1 MLMTCKL
8 EQALE
13 TVGALIKK
21 LGKHNSLLDLQ
32 RIEFEIKAKMNAKS
46 RMLEA
51 ATQKLESEPKVSSD
65 SSVITTEVVP
75 AETNYVNAI
84 NLDKGYN
91 SDFNVISVERKGKF
105 KIFNLEGW
113 KFPLAID
120 TTTDKNTKGTWEI
133 PGSAE
138 FEMEYDTKEKVTA
151 DGDGFKKTKIDG
163 YTRGEK
169 LPIEV
174 YAKDAS
180 EFTKD
185 ISYVKDAK
193 FLLTYDPNTE
203 KWTLTEPT
211 TSMGIGITAYNRA
224 ELKSKL
230 LEEANK
236 PDSKFKKL
244 KEAINYSKNKVDK
257 GELPGG
263 YNDTVNNATVVVD
276 SNLKHNTKVW
286 PNQVNVL
293 RQYNTDKHYGNPFG
307 TVDYGKNATV
317 HTKEKDEEVTKY
329 YTDWLLNKDYTI
341 ETIDGKKINLASVE
355 SNRRDW
361 IREQILSGAL
371 DGKELMYFRDTGKT
385 NHAKALAV
393 LINDKAVLKE
403 NSKEVSTTI
412 DNTASD
418 FLDAQQDFVDEQY
431 AIGGS
436 KEYIE
441 MIDAIQNRINEGRKL
456 IEEGKPTTEFIA
468 EFKKDLKTVSD
479 KRKEL
484 LAKFFDVDIPK
495 INNTEL
501 ISNGTEIEGLKPQQA
516 EAAVKLQNMLN
527 SKVDNTFI
535 LEGEAGTGKSYTVSR
550 VLAKYI
556 EKHKGNV
563 VTVAAAT
570 AHKAKDVIGDMIDEV
585 LQEVG
590 KNDII
595 ELEPVT
601 RVVDLKL
608 PSMLMDVKDTKV
620 VVLDE
625 VSMVSPSTMADIK
638 HALEFAR
645 SKGVNHKVIMLGD
658 RAQLRP
664 VVSGLSVTDK
674 DRVAFKDNKSGFY
687 IFKKDM
693 YDFGLPG
700 TYDSKKGLFIPNDR
714 YREDAI
720 LPAKLNTDGS
730 ITIDAG
736 SMLLKSFIFRSLDD
750 VPESLRHKL
759 DEQQRNKT
767 KTFEAIRKFRTDVVE
782 TELAAENSK
791 SYREQFTNAVN
802 GLTAVGAV
810 RLDSKTSIPTKVMND
825 IKHGR
830 GVFLS
835 YINAKVDSANT
846 LFTNIFA
853 KESGVKENIDTA
865 SKYGVF
871 AGQRVFSVSNITI
884 GTTRITNN
892 TQGTVDSIED
902 IGNVNSSFV
911 LYDTDKAYRLAKE
924 KFPHMW
930 NFGSMYKTIDPS
942 VTVALNTTAMV
953 SDGVN
958 ILTAIGINIRNKDG
972 GNSHLIDIMLNG
984 TSKKAIVDYVNSN
997 AAKFSMYDKFIN
1009 KNETAYNRAL
1019 SKFFIKYGTVKIE
1032 VVTKDTHEV
1041 EIASLDNV
1049 LVKTYN
1055 GVQQTSYAK
1064 DIVNN
1069 FMGIAAPYAQTVHK
1083 SQGSTFDSIISDEY
1097 TNSYQTMVNKMELLY
1112 VALSRSR
1119 GDIVLAPDILNNL
1132 AKTEFNI
1139 VSEEIDGY
1147 LNSTGEVDTKPEDS
1161 IINTEKEVTE
1171 SNRLLDDMIEC
1182 KNSGGF

>member
-1 MLMTCKL
+1 MTCKL

-13 TVGALIKK
+13 TVEALIKK

-51 ATQKLESEPKVSSD
+51 TTQKIESEPKVSSD
-65 SSVITTEVVP
+65 SSVIITEVVP

-113 KFPLAID
+113 KFPLSID

-163 YTRGEK
+163 YTIGEK

-185 ISYVKDAK
+185 IPYVKDAK
-193 FLLTYDPNTE
+193 FLLTYNPNTE

-230 LEEANK
+230 LEEASK

-263 YNDTVNNATVVVD
+263 YND
-276 SNLKHNTKVW
+276 
-286 PNQVNVL
+286 
-293 RQYNTDKHYGNPFG
+293 
-307 TVDYGKNATV
+307 
-317 HTKEKDEEVTKY
+317 KE
-329 YTDWLLNKDYTI
+329 
-341 ETIDGKKINLASVE
+341 S
-355 SNRRDW
+355 
-361 IREQILSGAL
+361 
-371 DGKELMYFRDTGKT
+371 
-385 NHAKALAV
+385 
-393 LINDKAVLKE
+393 
-403 NSKEVSTTI
+403 SKEVDVL
-412 DNTASD
+412 DNSASD

-441 MIDAIQNRINEGRKL
+441 MIDAIQDRINEGRKL
-456 IEEGKPTTEFIA
+456 IEEGKSTTEFIA
-468 EFKKDLKTVSD
+468 EFKKDLKAVSD

-556 EKHKGNV
+556 EEHKGNV

-608 PSMLMDVKDTKV
+608 PSMLMDIKDTKV

-687 IFKKDM
+687 MFKKDM
-693 YDFGLPG
+693 YDFGIPG
-700 TYDSKKGLFIPNDR
+700 TYDAKKGLFIPNDK

-720 LPAKLNTDGS
+720 LPARLNIDGS

-736 SMLLKSFIFRSLDD
+736 SMLLKSFIFRSLDE
-750 VPESLRHKL
+750 VPENLRHKL

-767 KTFEAIRKFRTDVVE
+767 KTFEAIRKFRTDKIE

-791 SYREQFTNAVN
+791 SYREQFTEAVN

-810 RLDSKTSIPTKVMND
+810 RLDGKTSIPTKVMND

-835 YINAKVDSANT
+835 YVNAKVDSANT

-853 KESGVKENIDTA
+853 KESGIKENLDTA

-884 GTTRITNN
+884 GTTRVTNN
-892 TQGTVDSIED
+892 TQGSVDSIED
-902 IGNVNSSFV
+902 IGKVNSNFV
-911 LYDTDKAYRLAKE
+911 LYDTDRAYRLAKE

-942 VTVALNTTAMV
+942 VTIALNTTAMV
-953 SDGVN
+953 SDGVD

-972 GNSHLIDIMLNG
+972 GNSRLVDIMLND

-1041 EIASLDNV
+1041 EIASLDNI

-1132 AKTEFNI
+1132 AKTEFNT

-1161 IINTEKEVTE
+1161 IINTEKNVTKNDE
-1171 SNRLLDDMIEC
+1171 LLNDMIEC

>member
-13 TVGALIKK
+13 TVEALIKK

-32 RIEFEIKAKMNAKS
+32 RIEFEIKAKMNTKS
-46 RMLEA
+46 RMLES
-51 ATQKLESEPKVSSD
+51 TNKKIDNSEPKVNND
-65 SSVITTEVVP
+65 SPVIVTKVVP

-84 NLDKGYN
+84 SLDKGYN
-91 SDFNVISVERKGKF
+91 SDFSVVSVESKGKF

-138 FEMEYDTKEKVTA
+138 FEMEYDTKETVTSE
-151 DGDGFKKTKIDG
+151 GDGFKKIKIDG
-163 YTRGEK
+163 YAKGEK

-174 YAKDAS
+174 YAKDAT

-185 ISYVKDAK
+185 IPYIKDAK
-193 FLLTYDPNTE
+193 FLLTYSPDTE

-224 ELKSKL
+224 ELKDKL
-230 LEEANK
+230 LAEANK
-236 PDSKFKKL
+236 PDTKFKKL
-244 KEAINYSKNKVDK
+244 KEAITHSKNKIEK
-257 GELPGG
+257 GEIPGG
-263 YNDTVNNATVVVD
+263 YD
-276 SNLKHNTKVW
+276 S
-286 PNQVNVL
+286 
-293 RQYNTDKHYGNPFG
+293 
-307 TVDYGKNATV
+307 
-317 HTKEKDEEVTKY
+317 
-329 YTDWLLNKDYTI
+329 I
-341 ETIDGKKINLASVE
+341 KKIA
-355 SNRRDW
+355 
-361 IREQILSGAL
+361 
-371 DGKELMYFRDTGKT
+371 TT
-385 NHAKALAV
+385 KA
-393 LINDKAVLKE
+393 
-403 NSKEVSTTI
+403 
-412 DNTASD
+412 DNASD

-441 MIDAIQNRINEGRKL
+441 MIDAIQDRINEGRKL
-456 IEEGKPTTEFIA
+456 IDDDKPTDKFVEQ
-468 EFKKDLKTVSD
+468 FKKDLKAVSD

-495 INNTEL
+495 MASTEL
-501 ISNGTEIEGLKPQQA
+501 IKNGVKIEGLKPQQA

-535 LEGEAGTGKSYTVSR
+535 LEGEAGTGKSYTVSK

-556 EKHKGNV
+556 EENKGDV

-585 LQEVG
+585 LQEVS

-608 PSMLMDVKDTKV
+608 PGMLMDVKDAKV

-625 VSMVSPSTMADIK
+625 VSMVSPDTMAGIK
-638 HALEFAR
+638 HALDFAR

-664 VVSGLSVTDK
+664 VVSGLSVADK
-674 DRVAFKDNKSGFY
+674 DRVAFKDNRTGFY

-693 YDFGLPG
+693 YDYGVPG
-700 TYDSKKGLFIPNDR
+700 TYDSKKGLFVPNDR
-714 YREDAI
+714 YRDDAI
-720 LPAKLNTDGS
+720 LPAKLNADGS

-736 SMLLKSFIFRSLDD
+736 NMLLKSFVFRGLDS
-750 VPESLRHKL
+750 VPNRLKHKL

-767 KTFEAIRKFRTDVVE
+767 KTFEAIRKFRTDIIE
-782 TELAAENSK
+782 TDLAAENSK
-791 SYREQFTNAVN
+791 SYREQFSDAVN

-810 RLDSKTSIPTKVMND
+810 RLDGNTSIPTKVMND
-825 IKHGR
+825 IKEGK
-830 GVFLS
+830 GVLLS
-835 YINAKVDSANT
+835 YVNAKVDSANT
-846 LFTNIFA
+846 VFTNIFA
-853 KESGVKENIDTA
+853 KESGVKENIENA
-865 SKYGVF
+865 NRYGVF
-871 AGQRVFSVSNITI
+871 AGQRVFSISNMTV
-884 GTTRITNN
+884 GNTRITNN
-892 TQGTVDSIED
+892 TQGSVDSIES
-902 IGNVNSSFV
+902 IAHVNSRFV
-911 LYDTDKAYRLAKE
+911 SYDTDKVYRLAKE

-930 NFGSMYKTIDPS
+930 NFGSMNKTIDPS
-942 VTVALNTTAMV
+942 VTVALNTTEMV
-953 SDGVN
+953 KDGID
-958 ILTAIGINIRNKDG
+958 ILTAVGVTIRNNDG
-972 GNSHLIDIMLNG
+972 GNSRLVDIMLND
-984 TSKKAIVDYVNSN
+984 TSKKAIVDYVNNNS
-997 AAKFSMYDKFIN
+997 AKFSMYDIFIN

-1019 SKFFIKYGTVKIE
+1019 SKFFIKYGTLKME
-1032 VVTKDTHEV
+1032 VVTKDVHEIEYV
-1041 EIASLDNV
+1041 SYDRL
-1049 LVKTYN
+1049 LVKTYK

-1064 DIVNN
+1064 DIVSN

-1132 AKTEFNI
+1132 AKTELNT
-1139 VSEEIDGY
+1139 VSEEIDEY
-1147 LNSTGEVDTKPEDS
+1147 INNIGEVDTKPEDS
-1161 IINTEKEVTE
+1161 IISTEKEVTE

>member
-1 MLMTCKL
+1 MTCKL

-13 TVGALIKK
+13 TVEALIKK

-46 RMLEA
+46 RMLEST
-51 ATQKLESEPKVSSD
+51 TQKVESEPKVSND
-65 SSVITTEVVP
+65 SSVITTEIVP
-75 AETNYVNAI
+75 AETNYINAI
-84 NLDKGYN
+84 SLDKGYN
-91 SDFNVISVERKGKF
+91 SDFNVVSVERKGKF

-185 ISYVKDAK
+185 IPYVKDAK

-244 KEAINYSKNKVDK
+244 KEAINHSKDKVEK

-263 YNDTVNNATVVVD
+263 YD
-276 SNLKHNTKVW
+276 ST
-286 PNQVNVL
+286 
-293 RQYNTDKHYGNPFG
+293 
-307 TVDYGKNATV
+307 
-317 HTKEKDEEVTKY
+317 
-329 YTDWLLNKDYTI
+329 
-341 ETIDGKKINLASVE
+341 KKIT
-355 SNRRDW
+355 
-361 IREQILSGAL
+361 
-371 DGKELMYFRDTGKT
+371 TG
-385 NHAKALAV
+385 N
-393 LINDKAVLKE
+393 
-403 NSKEVSTTI
+403 
-412 DNTASD
+412 ASD

-441 MIDAIQNRINEGRKL
+441 MIDAIQDRINEGRKL
-456 IEEGKPTTEFIA
+456 INDGKPTTEFIA
-468 EFKKDLKTVSD
+468 EFKKDLKAVSD

-484 LAKFFDVDIPK
+484 LVKFFDVDIPK
-495 INNTEL
+495 ISNPEL
-501 ISNGTEIEGLKPQQA
+501 TRNGTEIEGLKPQQA

-556 EKHKGNV
+556 EEHKGNV

-608 PSMLMDVKDTKV
+608 PSMLMDIKDTKV

-687 IFKKDM
+687 MFKKDM
-693 YDFGLPG
+693 YDFGIPG

-767 KTFEAIRKFRTDVVE
+767 KTFEAIRKFRTDKIE

-791 SYREQFTNAVN
+791 SYREQFTEAVN

-810 RLDSKTSIPTKVMND
+810 RLDGKTSIPTKVMND

-835 YINAKVDSANT
+835 YVNAKVDSANT

-853 KESGVKENIDTA
+853 KESGIKENLDTA

-884 GTTRITNN
+884 GTTRVTNN
-892 TQGTVDSIED
+892 TQGSVDSIED
-902 IGNVNSSFV
+902 IGKVNSNFV
-911 LYDTDKAYRLAKE
+911 LYDTDRAYRLAKE

-942 VTVALNTTAMV
+942 VTIALNTTAMV
-953 SDGVN
+953 SDGVD

-972 GNSHLIDIMLNG
+972 GNSRLVDIMLND

-997 AAKFSMYDKFIN
+997 AAKFSMYDMFIN

-1019 SKFFIKYGTVKIE
+1019 SKFFIKYGTVKME

-1041 EIASLDNV
+1041 EITSLDNL

-1132 AKTEFNI
+1132 AKTEFNT

-1147 LNSTGEVDTKPEDS
+1147 LNNTGEVDTKPEDS
-1161 IINTEKEVTE
+1161 IINTEKNVTKNDE
-1171 SNRLLDDMIEC
+1171 LLNDMIEC